1 MIDIS
6 FCPFFST
13 AMTRHDPFSGP
24 PPTREGGVGA
34 VAALG
39 TAAGRGKSGPRSSAL
54 QRTSEVR
61 LGSPCR
67 GAAQRRQK
75 RGDFAEQRSQGE
87 LGFWWALSFSG
98 MILGWFSR
106 MILGC
111 GVGGDFFWLN
121 FIEVL
126 QTGPPAANFQ
136 VPPAPPT
143 TTIPTIPVA
152 AASPRRD
159 QSPSPKKPKSRQW
172 QWNDSRIS
180 VGVHPKG
187 CPNYEDFKKNPPNK
201 SDFHRKSRD
210 LV

>member
-1 MIDIS
+1 
-6 FCPFFST
+6 
-13 AMTRHDPFSGP
+13 MTCFLVHHHPRQ
-24 PPTREGGVGA
+24 GGVGA

-61 LGSPCR
+61 LGTPCR
-67 GAAQRRQK
+67 GAAQSQN

-87 LGFWWALSFSG
+87 AALVGHFVFLFFFWDDFGMDLELVVIFFFEFEKGPSNGSASTKFSG
-98 MILGWFSR
+98 AA
-106 MILGC
+106 C
-111 GVGGDFFWLN
+111 
-121 FIEVL
+121 
-126 QTGPPAANFQ
+126 AANNHH
-136 VPPAPPT
+136 PYHSSGSSIT
-143 TTIPTIPVA
+143 TTRSEPFSQKAQV
-152 AASPRRD
+152 
-159 QSPSPKKPKSRQW
+159 RQW